1 MTEQMAKRL
10 NLSPQR
16 TESLLVSTFG
26 TKKTQSLETYVVNFN
41 IITKEGMLMSV
52 CANVLQQITGP
63 IRRGP
68 INQADVEFLQA
79 IAPER
84 LADSIPTQ
92 SSSATIDILLGS
104 DYFWNVIEGDRIVLP
119 SGLLLLS
126 SKLGYIL
133 TGRYG
138 VYLDPIEGD
147 IDNNR
152 ISSCLVMSQNDNLRY
167 V

>member
-41 IITKEGMLMSV
+41 IITKEGKLMSV

-68 INQADVEFLQA
+68 INQADVDFFKQLHRKGWLIVFLLNPAQQ
-79 IAPER
+79 P
-84 LADSIPTQ
+84 
-92 SSSATIDILLGS
+92 
-104 DYFWNVIEGDRIVLP
+104 
-119 SGLLLLS
+119 
-126 SKLGYIL
+126 L
-133 TGRYG
+133 TF
-138 VYLDPIEGD
+138 
-147 IDNNR
+147 
-152 ISSCLVMSQNDNLRY
+152 C
-167 V
+167 